1 MDDNDRFKLQLDDQ
15 KKNIFVTQLHERD
28 DEDHDVTSFPVVKET
43 GGQLLETGINT
54 FQKTLLL
61 KKEVEVAKVDAELEK
76 CRQRFRQKMEE
87 LQQRKLNVQ
96 KKRQMMNNKVAK
108 FDKFIKDND
117 AKRRRAIQK
126 YQIEVLLKEQKQ
138 TEYEQLCEQLAALK
152 RRKSYLERKVNQYK
166 RFEEYLLK
174 VIDIMP
180 EDYIQDDDKIKG
192 LMMRHKTLSESNK
205 DLVDNLVHMGDEIE
219 HLKKELDDMK
229 TDHDK
234 RKVSINSHLAKL
246 QNQQDKRQDSNKQQ
260 EQQFASNQGDMRK
273 RRTELG
279 VILMAIDNIT
289 EKCLK
294 RLDSS
299 MEDMTL
305 EEKLQKIGAYL
316 QEREDVAQMAAPSS
330 SSSPKGSTDP
340 HKSKVKKKVMVTG

>member
-1 MDDNDRFKLQLDDQ
+1 MDENDRFKLQLDDQ
-15 KKNIFVTQLHERD
+15 KKNIFVTQLHDRD
-28 DEDHDVTSFPVVKET
+28 DEDHDVSAFPVVKET

-61 KKEVEVAKVDAELEK
+61 KKEVEVAKVDAELER
-76 CRQRFRQKMEE
+76 CRQQFRQKMEE
-87 LQQRKLNVQ
+87 LQQRKLSVQ

-138 TEYEQLCEQLAALK
+138 TEYEQLCEQLAKLK
-152 RRKSYLERKVNQYK
+152 KRKSYLEKKVNQYK
-166 RFEEYLLK
+166 RFEEYLLR

-192 LMMRHKTLSESNK
+192 LMMRHTTLSESNK

-229 TDHDK
+229 TEHDK

-246 QNQQDKRQDSNKQQ
+246 QNLQDRQQDSNKQE
-260 EQQFASNQGDMRK
+260 EQQFSSNQGDMRK

-279 VILMAIDNIT
+279 VILMAIDNIA

-294 RLDSS
+294 RLDPVL
-299 MEDMTL
+299 EEMTL

-316 QEREDVAQMAAPSS
+316 QEREDVAQMAAPS
-330 SSSPKGSTDP
+330 GSTIVRGSAEV

>member
-1 MDDNDRFKLQLDDQ
+1 MDDNEKYKLQLDDQ
-15 KKNIFVTQLHERD
+15 KRNIFVTQLNDRD
-28 DEDHDVTSFPVVKET
+28 DEDHDVSAFPVVKET

-61 KKEVEVAKVDAELEK
+61 KKEVEVAKVDEELEK
-76 CRQRFRQKMEE
+76 CRRRFRQKMEE

-126 YQIEVLLKEQKQ
+126 YQTEVLLKEQKQ
-138 TEYEQLCEQLAALK
+138 KEYEELCEQLAELK
-152 RRKSYLERKVNQYK
+152 RRKSYLEKKVNQYK

-205 DLVDNLVHMGDEIE
+205 DLVNNLVHMGDEIE
-219 HLKKELDDMK
+219 NLKKELDTMK
-229 TDHDK
+229 TEHDK
-234 RKVSINSHLAKL
+234 RKVSINSQLAKL
-246 QNQQDKRQDSNKQQ
+246 QNLQDRVQDSNKQH
-260 EQQFASNQGDMRK
+260 EQQFASSKGDMRK

-279 VILMAIDNIT
+279 VILMAIDNIA

-294 RLDSS
+294 RLDHSL
-299 MEDMTL
+299 EEMTL
-305 EEKLQKIGAYL
+305 EEKLHKIGAYL
-316 QEREDVAQMAAPSS
+316 QEREDVAKMAAPFGETSAR
-330 SSSPKGSTDP
+330 GSADV
-340 HKSKVKKKVMVTG
+340 HKSKVKKKVMLTG